1 MKTLTKSKLKRIVT
15 SGLHL
20 EDVRYEWVESY
31 GRISGHVISP
41 AFRGVGYRE
50 RQKRIWDA
58 LEAELA
64 PELLDLVGIILAY
77 TPEEWEFS
85 TGDVEDAPPK
95 RKRKTAG

>member
-1 MKTLTKSKLKRIVT
+1 MKALTKNKLERVMT

-20 EDVRYEWVESY
+20 DDVRYEWVESY

-41 AFRGVGYRE
+41 AFRGVEYRE
-50 RQKRIWDA
+50 RQRRMWDA
-58 LEAELA
+58 LEAGLEAESLDRMGILLA
-64 PELLDLVGIILAY
+64 F
-77 TPEEWEFS
+77 TPEEWDFS